1 MSVTLDGVATTKTP
15 VYTPLQQKT
24 ILKRWEQTWSYIHQ
38 LVSWFGMLVFLMVWN
53 CSWCSLKNES
63 TGMEKITSQF
73 VRVMCCSYCQTQLE
87 VAVFTQDWSRAHRK
101 FEAELEQEIFPWI
114 FWPVDLASIKPWYQS
129 YDLWDMSHIGGRY
142 LTYFIVKY
150 DQHERSSYGVVVQ
163 LERTVSEEVMLFDW
177 EESKGYAES
186 NCWP

>member
-1 MSVTLDGVATTKTP
+1 MSCQKEEHVREDTTFCRHFFSDEMSVTLDGVATTKTP

-114 FWPVDLASIKPWYQS
+114 FWQVDLASIKPWYQS
-129 YDLWDMSHIGGRY
+129 YDLWRTI
-142 LTYFIVKY
+142 
-150 DQHERSSYGVVVQ
+150 SYVFH
-163 LERTVSEEVMLFDW
+163 SEV
-177 EESKGYAES
+177 
-186 NCWP
+186 WPTWKKLLWRRGTIRAHS